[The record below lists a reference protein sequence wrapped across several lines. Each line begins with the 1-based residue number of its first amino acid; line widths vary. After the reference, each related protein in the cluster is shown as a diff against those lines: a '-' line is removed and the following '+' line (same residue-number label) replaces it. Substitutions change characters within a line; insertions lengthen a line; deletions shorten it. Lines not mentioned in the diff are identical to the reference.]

1 MKKAVALLLALSVLI
16 SMPVTVRADT
26 FGYADPESGMSLQ
39 IPKGWKIAAVDDYI
53 RFEADSAK
61 IEMTYRYEDLWDSLS
76 RTDKRQITRQEYNN
90 DIMSKADVAD
100 LVDARS
106 KDVKTVE
113 LNGTEYFSV
122 TSSTTKG
129 FFIFK
134 STRYTTSL
142 IHIANGFMHL
152 FQFESGTDHKL
163 YSKFEELVASAVYTS
178 EETAMEA
185 NSPEIVIPEI
195 TVPETTIPVVT
206 DADIY
211 RDAVKAYENGL
222 LTEAQSLFECVPSYE
237 DAQDYL
243 RLIRIRDYGSNTG
256 IGCVYNFNKA
266 LMDFQKKDIDKA
278 AERFYF
284 ADTAE
289 VLLCNTDVACYYL
302 FGNWIT
308 APGSSAYA
316 YFKLHKDASGGYYYT
331 RSTNLSK
338 AVSDCVSI
346 IDGDVRISITS
357 SNTLVF
363 HIELTAPDCMDIYSY
378 ETCKS
383 FTLYRN

>member
-1 MKKAVALLLALSVLI
+1 MRKTVTLLMIFVMLLSLSV
-16 SMPVTVRADT
+16 SAAADT
-26 FGYADPESGMSLQ
+26 FGYADPESGITLQ
-39 IPKGWKIAAVDDYI
+39 IPKGWKIAAEEDYI
-53 RFEADSAK
+53 RFEAGSK
-61 IEMTYRYEDLWDSLS
+61 TPPMTYRYEDMWDALS
-76 RTDKRQITRQEYNN
+76 RADRDQITRQEFNN

-100 LVDARS
+100 LLDT
-106 KDVKTVE
+106 KTKAVEILE

-122 TSSTTKG
+122 TTSITKG

-134 STRYTTSL
+134 STSYTTSL
-142 IHIANGFMHL
+142 IHFCNGYMHL
-152 FQFESGTDHKL
+152 FQFEDSREHKN
-163 YSKFEELVASAVYTS
+163 YPEFEEMVAGAIYDAAEKDTESA
-178 EETAMEA
+178 
-185 NSPEIVIPEI
+185 I
-195 TVPETTIPVVT
+195 TEPTIPETTAAVIT
-206 DADIY
+206 EEDIY
-211 RDAVKAYENGL
+211 RDAVTAYECGQFL
-222 LTEAQSLFECVPSYE
+222 EAQQLFECVPAYE

-266 LMDFQKKDIDKA
+266 LEDFMKKDIDKA

-284 ADTAE
+284 ADTAQ

-308 APGSSAYA
+308 GPGAPTYA

-378 ETCKS
+378 ETRKS

>member
-1 MKKAVALLLALSVLI
+1 MKKVIAIMLATVLLFSQPLYVLADSI
-16 SMPVTVRADT
+16 GFT
-26 FGYADPESGMSLQ
+26 DPESGITLQ
-39 IPKGWKIAAVDDYI
+39 IPKGWKISAQEEFL
-53 RFEADSAK
+53 RFESDTSRVN
-61 IEMTYRYEDLWDSLS
+61 MTYRYEDLWDGLS
-76 RTDKRQITRQEYNN
+76 RSDKEKLSRQDYNN
-90 DIMSKADVAD
+90 GIVSKADAAD
-100 LVDARS
+100 FVGARS
-106 KDVKTVE
+106 KDVKIIQ
-113 LNGTEYFSV
+113 LNDTEYFAV
-122 TSSTTKG
+122 TTTVTRG

-134 STRYTTSL
+134 STTITTSL
-142 IHIANGFMHL
+142 IRFSNGYMHL
-152 FQFESGTDHKL
+152 FQFEGSTDHKD
-163 YSKFEELVASAVYTS
+163 YEQFEEMVSGAEYSDSPAPNDPPASEPAEV
-178 EETAMEA
+178 
-185 NSPEIVIPEI
+185 
-195 TVPETTIPVVT
+195 TVPETTEVIVT

-211 RDAVKAYENGL
+211 RDAVQAYEAGQL
-222 LTEAQSLFECVPSYE
+222 AEAQSLFECIPAFE
-237 DAQDYL
+237 DTQDYL

-256 IGCVYNFNKA
+256 IGCVYNFSKA
-266 LMDFQKKDIDKA
+266 LADYQKKDIDEA

-284 ADTAE
+284 ADTAQ

-308 APGSSAYA
+308 PAGAPAYA

-363 HIELTAPDCMDIYSY
+363 HIDLTAPDCMEIYSY